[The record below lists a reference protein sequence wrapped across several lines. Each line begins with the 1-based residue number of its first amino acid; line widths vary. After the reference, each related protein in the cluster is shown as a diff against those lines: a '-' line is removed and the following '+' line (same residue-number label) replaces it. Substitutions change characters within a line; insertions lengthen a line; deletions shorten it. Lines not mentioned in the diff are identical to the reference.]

1 MASETQTALAAPIVQ
16 TAGGKLRG
24 SRSGEVNV
32 FKGIPYGAST
42 TDAGRF
48 MPPSASEPWAGVRD
62 ALAIGARS
70 PQLPMMLPPLIQA
83 LGEGMRYDDP
93 MGEDCLCLNVWSAAL
108 AARKPV
114 MVWLHGGGFT
124 AGSGGQPIYD
134 GADLA
139 AKHDV
144 VVVTVNHRLNVF
156 GYLYLA
162 ELGGEKYADS
172 GNAGMLDIVQALE
185 WVRDNIA
192 EFGGDPGNV
201 TIFGESGG
209 GMKVSTLMAM
219 PSAQGLFHRGIVQSG
234 AMLKGI
240 ARDRATKFAQAFL
253 DKLSLRPDQ
262 VGELQNIPS
271 QQLLDALSAIPGSG
285 FAMAPVVDGRS
296 LPRDPFHPQAPEL
309 AADIPL
315 LIGSNATEFTL
326 LEPPPDSMDDA
337 TLREVTKQR
346 MRVDD
351 AAADSLIAVYKRAH
365 GSNIEAHVAMES
377 DRFMRINS
385 IRQAER
391 KAAQGKAPAYM
402 YYFTWRTPV
411 LEGRLRSPH
420 AIEIP
425 FVFDHPDAWKGL
437 TGDGSERHTLANKM
451 SGAWAA
457 FARSGSPNTP
467 DLPDWPAY
475 AGDERATMIFDNQC
489 KVVSDPGREERLA
502 FEASGGGST
511 SLF

>member
-1 MASETQTALAAPIVQ
+1 MLSRLAPD
-16 TAGGKLRG
+16 R
-24 SRSGEVNV
+24 RS
-32 FKGIPYGAST
+32 F
-42 TDAGRF
+42 
-48 MPPSASEPWAGVRD
+48 PW
-62 ALAIGARS
+62 L
-70 PQLPMMLPPLIQA
+70 LPPQILE
-83 LGEGMRYDDP
+83 LSEGMRYDDP

-124 AGSGGQPIYD
+124 AGSGGQTIYD
-134 GADLA
+134 GTDLA

-172 GNAGMLDIVQALE
+172 GNAGMLDIVRALE

-209 GMKVSTLMAM
+209 GMKVSALMAM
-219 PSAQGLFHRGIVQSG
+219 PSAHGLFHRAIVQSG

-253 DKLSLRPDQ
+253 SKVNLRADQ
-262 VGELQNIPS
+262 VGDLQNVPS
-271 QQLLDALSAIPGSG
+271 QQLLDALSAMPGSA

-296 LPRDPFHPQAPEL
+296 LPRDPFDPQAPEL

-351 AAADSLIAVYKRAH
+351 AAADGLIAVYKRAH

-411 LEGRLRSPH
+411 LGGRLRSPH

-437 TGDGSERHTLANKM
+437 TGEGSERYTLADKM
-451 SGAWAA
+451 SNAWVA
-457 FARSGSPNTP
+457 FARNGSPNTP

-489 KVVSDPGREERLA
+489 KVASDPGREERLA